1 MSPLPV
7 RPSKS
12 PIHCSTQFSRL
23 CLRHTLLNSQAP
35 PSSTCYRARLSS
47 PPGPTAS
54 VTFHVSMHTLVSHS
68 DTSFRDPRSLIF
80 LPLPFATVLSLLT
93 FCPRHLHPLSRP
105 AQSPR
110 PAVPPS
116 SSSPLLAVTSLAR
129 CSDLSHPLCPFHRV
143 DVPSR
148 ALCANTLIGPS
159 FQSPFPSP
167 LALLRC
173 LKLRDTMLAIHSQ
186 PTDSNHLPSPTPS
199 PHRSRC
205 LVGYIHLLAVCLVLG
220 PFPPSLTVWT
230 LMPPSA
236 PPMGSSAH
244 PSPLCPALHLPSPP
258 VILTRGCM
266 TPKAGLSAASL
277 RNVFVF
283 SFCMFLGLFLFGAER
298 CSPSDVLIGLP
309 WGPCPSP
316 PAGENHP
323 PHPGEESL
331 LWRASLPPW
340 AALSPCKLLKDPSSA
355 ALTLAR
361 HCPPGTPSF
370 PSTLAS

>member
-110 PAVPPS
+110 PAAPPS

-230 LMPPSA
+230 LMLPQTRGLICSPFSTATLPRAAHPVLASSHLSHFLTRLTCAVLFLLQGLAHALAHFGGQVLYTHSLLTPCRPSGHNGFPDPLNKPPLLPWLPGAVSCGSSVSGLSDRGGPLLHHPPSLVR
-236 PPMGSSAH
+236 GSS
-244 PSPLCPALHLPSPP
+244 PDL
-258 VILTRGCM
+258 
-266 TPKAGLSAASL
+266 
-277 RNVFVF
+277 
-283 SFCMFLGLFLFGAER
+283 
-298 CSPSDVLIGLP
+298 
-309 WGPCPSP
+309 
-316 PAGENHP
+316 
-323 PHPGEESL
+323 PHPG
-331 LWRASLPPW
+331 
-340 AALSPCKLLKDPSSA
+340 
-355 ALTLAR
+355 
-361 HCPPGTPSF
+361 PSF
-370 PSTLAS
+370 

>member
-1 MSPLPV
+1 LSPLPV

-220 PFPPSLTVWT
+220 PFPPCVTVWT
-230 LMPPSA
+230 LMPPSDPGA
-236 PPMGSSAH
+236 HLLTLLHCATASSS
-244 PSPLCPALHLPSPP
+244 PSC
-258 VILTRGCM
+258 
-266 TPKAGLSAASL
+266 AGLFPPLPTSSL
-277 RNVFVF
+277 
-283 SFCMFLGLFLFGAER
+283 A
-298 CSPSDVLIGLP
+298 
-309 WGPCPSP
+309 
-316 PAGENHP
+316 
-323 PHPGEESL
+323 
-331 LWRASLPPW
+331 
-340 AALSPCKLLKDPSSA
+340 
-355 ALTLAR
+355 
-361 HCPPGTPSF
+361 
-370 PSTLAS
+370 